1 MQVKQLELSRK
12 ENAIQAT
19 EQELKRRETE
29 LEISLNSME
38 PQFKALKY
46 ETEQVNSYKKDA
58 EAYWEKVR
66 KQADSVLFAESEII
80 AKEREMFSFAD
91 QIKARRSELTAMR
104 DEVFEALK
112 LVDEKQK
119 ILQSERFSFYDCAMS
134 ISTELT
140 NIRKSVAVFDQI
152 LSDSTSATGE
162 FRQQDSV
169 KKIERMQ
176 SKIDSVIKILAEKIA
191 PAPIVLNDL
200 NRRRLLNLEDVPG
213 IQIKIPSFSPQGS
226 PNDVTSSNSILD
238 HYTQKDAVDP
248 LVSLLKANPVEENLK
263 LSIEMAS
270 SSLNSMKEIGLKFGI
285 TF

>member
-1 MQVKQLELSRK
+1 
-12 ENAIQAT
+12 
-19 EQELKRRETE
+19 
-29 LEISLNSME
+29 
-38 PQFKALKY
+38 
-46 ETEQVNSYKKDA
+46 
-58 EAYWEKVR
+58 
-66 KQADSVLFAESEII
+66 
-80 AKEREMFSFAD
+80 
-91 QIKARRSELTAMR
+91 
-104 DEVFEALK
+104 
-112 LVDEKQK
+112 
-119 ILQSERFSFYDCAMS
+119 MS

-152 LSDSTSATGE
+152 LSDSTSATEE

-263 LSIEMAS
+263 LSIEMAERVAETSLPSVPDNGS
-270 SSLNSMKEIGLKFGI
+270 STCCQLEAENSRFNGCDFNRLIGLCCLFFDCLFWAI
-285 TF
+285 NQHTTSQDIISWR